1 VRSVS
6 GYHAGV
12 SDINGSDVNE
22 QAKRVAGWLLWLLV
36 AVIVVV
42 ALVGLLLLGPF
53 GLAVAIPVAIL
64 AFIIFGS
71 SSSGAA
77 GGA

>member
-1 VRSVS
+1 MS
-6 GYHAGV
+6 GTG
-12 SDINGSDVNE
+12 DTEIKE
-22 QAKRVAGWLLWLLV
+22 QTKQAAGWLLWLLV
-36 AVIVVV
+36 ALVVV
-42 ALVGLLLLGPF
+42 AALVGLLLLGPF
-53 GLAVAIPVAIL
+53 GLAVAIPLAIL